1 MDQSSNFVIRTISPN
16 SMNKIL
22 LPTDFS
28 DNTWSSIVYALK
40 LFKDEPCKFFLLN
53 TKEIDVT
60 SLPHLSA
67 DIDESIREKPVKD
80 LNELKAQLVMSD
92 PNANHEFYVIFKM
105 DGLANAVKSVVADF
119 DIDLVVMA
127 TRGASG
133 AKGFFF
139 GSNTIKVVNRLK
151 QCPVLIVPEEFDYI
165 NPKQIAFPS
174 DFHRFYKNNE
184 IGPLTDLAELHNS
197 AIRIAHI
204 NKEEMLNEVQ
214 EYNLGCLK
222 EYLGGFEVSVH
233 WIPDFAKK
241 SEAINVFI
249 KELNIDILVM
259 VKYGHSLIER
269 IIKEPVIKKIGFH
282 PVIPFLVIPDR

>member
-1 MDQSSNFVIRTISPN
+1 
-16 SMNKIL
+16 MNRIL

-60 SLPHLSA
+60 SLPHLST
-67 DIDESIREKPVKD
+67 DLDESIREKPVKE
-80 LNELKAQLVMSD
+80 LNELKEQLEMSD
-92 PNANHEFYVIFKM
+92 QNANHEFYVIFKM
-105 DGLANAVKSVVADF
+105 DGLANAVKTVVADF
-119 DIDLVVMA
+119 DINLVVMA

-139 GSNTIKVVNRLK
+139 GSNTISVVNRLK
-151 QCPVLIVPEEFDYI
+151 ECPVLIIPEEFDYVQ
-165 NPKQIAFPS
+165 PKQIAFPS
-174 DFHRFYKNNE
+174 DFNRFYKNKE
-184 IGPLTDLAELHNS
+184 IEPLTDIAELYNS
-197 AIRIAHI
+197 SIRIAHI
-204 NKEEMLNEVQ
+204 HTEKTLNEVQ
-214 EYNLGCLK
+214 EYNLETLK
-222 EYLGGFEVSVH
+222 EYLDGFEVSIH

-249 KELNIDILVM
+249 EELDIDILVM
-259 VKYGHSLIER
+259 VKYGHSFIER

-282 PVIPFLVIPDR
+282 PVIPFLVIPAR